1 MRNYIPFTLVLLP
14 GLDGTGILFTPLLK
28 QLPSTIKPHVIALP
42 NDSPMG
48 YKALLPVVASSLPT
62 NTRYIL
68 LGESFSGPLALMLA
82 ASHPPGL
89 VGVIL
94 CASFIRNPTYLPSV
108 LKHFVGSWL
117 FQISPMFIQAKALL
131 AGYSTPELRSLL
143 ARAHTRVP
151 ATVMA
156 ERVRAIL
163 ALDCT
168 SELASCPVPVAYL
181 RGRKDKVVLKKNW
194 RQIVAANPAV
204 REFIIPAP
212 HLILQTQPRAVVEA
226 IITFAQSIS
235 HFEEQ

>member
-1 MRNYIPFTLVLLP
+1 
-14 GLDGTGILFTPLLK
+14 
-28 QLPSTIKPHVIALP
+28 
-42 NDSPMG
+42 MG
-48 YKALLPVVASSLPT
+48 YKALLPVVASSLPI
-62 NTRYIL
+62 NTHYIL

-82 ASHPPGL
+82 ASHPAGL
-89 VGVIL
+89 MGVIL
-94 CASFIRNPTYLPSV
+94 CASFIRNPTYLP
-108 LKHFVGSWL
+108 LAFQHLAGSWL
-117 FQISPMFIQAKALL
+117 FRFSPMFIQAKALF

-151 ATVMA
+151 AEVMA

-181 RGRKDKVVLKKNW
+181 RGRKDKVVPKKNW
-194 RQIVAANPAV
+194 RQIIATNPSV

-212 HLILQTQPRAVVEA
+212 HLILQTQPRAVAEA
-226 IITFAQSIS
+226 IMTFAQSLS